1 MNNRPVLASVVLA
14 LSACVF
20 GGLGSS
26 SGPNTSPGLRDPASN
41 SSDGETVAVAS
52 LVYANDKTAVCFS
65 DHFLTQFK
73 ERTEIPTNPKLSS
86 INADSADLFQYPFAV
101 MTGEK
106 SFTLTDAQRRNLRDY
121 LEGGGFLVASAGC
134 SSPEWSASFRQE
146 ISTIFPEIRLK
157 PLENSHPVYSTIFSI
172 SGLTTKKHGAS
183 PRLEGLELDGRIILI
198 FSTDGLNDT
207 ANAGGNCCCCGGDE
221 IVNAAQVNV
230 NLLAYALTH

>member
-1 MNNRPVLASVVLA
+1 MNLKVGFASVPVGICA
-14 LSACVF
+14 LLLGGF
-20 GGLGSS
+20 GAAPAPSGS
-26 SGPNTSPGLRDPASN
+26 PALRDPASN
-41 SSDGETVAVAS
+41 SSDGETVSVAS

-65 DHFLTQFK
+65 EHFLTQFQ

-86 INADSADLFQYPFAV
+86 INADSADLFQFPFAV

-106 SFTLTDAQRRNLRDY
+106 SFTLTDAQRQNLRDY

-134 SSPEWSASFRQE
+134 SSPEWSGSFRQE
-146 ISTIFPEIRLK
+146 IGAIFPEIRLK
-157 PLENSHPVYSTIFSI
+157 PLENSHPVYSTVFRIN
-172 SGLTTKKHGAS
+172 GLTTKKHGAS

-207 ANAGGNCCCCGGDE
+207 ANAGGDCCCCGGDE
-221 IVNAAQVNV
+221 IVNASQVNV